1 MKHYFKLVFADKK
14 GRRDARW
21 SILEAWAKRGGFN
34 VYRPHLAWQD
44 DAEFLGVQKAWG
56 KVPGAPNDRRFFLF
70 DLARR
75 LRDVPGETADI
86 GVRFGASTFYLLSG
100 LNQPGRP
107 HHVFDSFEGL
117 SEPTPEDAANGEAKR
132 WAKGKLA
139 VDEQVTRKNL
149 EMFPNVSYYKGWI
162 PERYNEVA
170 DRRFAFV
177 HIDVDLYQP
186 TKDSLDFFYERMNP
200 GGAILC
206 DDYGF
211 STCPGV
217 RKAMDDFFAERPET
231 LLNIPSG
238 HSLIIKR

>member
-34 VYRPHLAWQD
+34 IYRPHLTWQD
-44 DAEFLGVQKAWG
+44 DPDFLAVQKAWG

-70 DLARR
+70 DLCRR
-75 LRDVPGETADI
+75 LRGVPGDTADI
-86 GVRFGASTFYLLSG
+86 GVRYGASSFYLLSG
-100 LNQPGRP
+100 FAQKERR

-117 SEPTPEDAANGEAKR
+117 SEPTAEDSDGGKVKR
-132 WAKGKLA
+132 WSKGKLA
-139 VDEQVTRKNL
+139 VDEHVTRKNL
-149 EMFPNVSYYKGWI
+149 EMFPNVDYYKGWI
-162 PERYNEVA
+162 PARYPEVA
-170 DRRFAFV
+170 DRRFALI
-177 HIDVDLYQP
+177 HIDVDLYLP
-186 TKDSLDFFYERMNP
+186 TKDSLDFFYDRLNP

-217 RKAMDDFFAERPET
+217 RKAMDDFFADKAET
-231 LLNIPSG
+231 LLYLPSG
-238 HSLIIKR
+238 HALALKR